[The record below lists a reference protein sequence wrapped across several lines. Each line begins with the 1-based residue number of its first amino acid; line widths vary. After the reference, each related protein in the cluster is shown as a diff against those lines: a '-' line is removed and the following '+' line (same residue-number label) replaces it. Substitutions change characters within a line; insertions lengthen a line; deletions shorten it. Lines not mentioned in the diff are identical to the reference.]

1 MGNEGPLRFWRTIGR
16 ALRLRCPVCGQGRLF
31 RGWFAMEDRCPS
43 CGLDLKREQG
53 YYVGAMYINYGVTA
67 MVMLGIGIPLAMRN
81 LSLFQIS
88 WPLALFALVFP
99 INFFRWSKSLW
110 LGIDLYITSLIPR

>member
-1 MGNEGPLRFWRTIGR
+1 MTFWRTIGR
-16 ALRLRCPVCGQGRLF
+16 GLRLRCPVCGQGRLF

-67 MVMLGIGIPLAMRN
+67 MVMMAVGIPLAMRN
-81 LSLFQIS
+81 LSLVQIS
-88 WPLALFALVFP
+88 VPLGAFGLAFP
-99 INFFRWSKSLW
+99 IVFFRWSKSLW
-110 LGIDLYITSLIPR
+110 LGIDLYITRLIPK